1 MVAEHSSNGTASAVD
16 ALYGPPTA
24 PDLEALTRAERAAF
38 RAAVTQVAALA
49 KAKLP
54 ESTGRIQKAVAL
66 ALASDVTL
74 GEAGTATVSS
84 ASEGQVV
91 YQVGAPGRCTC
102 ADFDRAPQG
111 LCKHRLAAA
120 LTRRATSLMATGET
134 PEADVEALEADVEA
148 LEADVEALE
157 ADVEA
162 LEATPVEEPAS
173 AIPPQYIVV
182 IQGKPF
188 VCYAG
193 LAADGA

>member
-1 MVAEHSSNGTASAVD
+1 MESKRPALCPKNPSQRRIVYMVAEHSSNGTASAVD

-54 ESTGRIQKAVAL
+54 ESTRRIQKAVAL

-91 YQVGAPGRCTC
+91 YQVAPGRCTC

-134 PEADVEALEADVEA
+134 PEADVETPEADVEA
-148 LEADVEALE
+148 LEADVEG
-157 ADVEA
+157 
-162 LEATPVEEPAS
+162 PRGHS
-173 AIPPQYIVV
+173 
-182 IQGKPF
+182 
-188 VCYAG
+188 C
-193 LAADGA
+193 